1 MKRSSARVISLFRF
15 LFIITLCTASR
26 LESVAQPLILV
37 RHDAYV
43 SYYDCSVQ
51 NPACVVW
58 VLSPDAFR
66 GNLKPSS
73 RHFKTDTKLP
83 TPRVKDSDFKGT
95 GYVRGHLCP
104 AGDRDSDK
112 RLLKETYLTSNL
124 CPMTMVC
131 NSGPWKAVEDSCRM
145 LALSHGNLLISAGP
159 LFMNCDTI
167 SSGRKRIVVPSGFWK
182 MAQCLVHPD
191 ESWVWLVDNSRV
203 LTPVRT
209 AAKKD
214 LRFVLPPAVRDTGIL
229 DNLFSIPLNKYSL

>member
-26 LESVAQPLILV
+26 LESVSQPLVLV

-66 GNLKPSS
+66 GNLKPST

-83 TPRVKDSDFKGT
+83 TPRVKDADFKGT

-112 RLLKETYLTSNL
+112 KLLKETYLTSNL

-131 NSGPWKAVEDSCRM
+131 NAGQWKMVEDSCRM
-145 LALSHGNLLISAGP
+145 LALSHGKLLISAGP

-167 SSGRKRIVVPSGFWK
+167 SSGRKKIVVPSGFWK

-191 ESWVWLVDNSRV
+191 ESWVWIVDNSQV

-214 LRFVLPPAVRDTGIL
+214 LEFVLPAAVRNTGIL
-229 DNLFSIPLNKYSL
+229 ENLFSIPSKRYPR

>member
-1 MKRSSARVISLFRF
+1 MKRSSARVIHFFRL

-26 LESVAQPLILV
+26 LESVSQSLILV

-43 SYYDCSVQ
+43 CYYDTSVQ

-58 VLSPDAFR
+58 VLSPDAFK

-112 RLLKETYLTSNL
+112 GLLKQTYLTSNL

-167 SSGRKRIVVPSGFWK
+167 SNGHKRIVVPSGFWK

-191 ESWVWLVDNSRV
+191 EVWVWMVDNTPF
-203 LTPVRT
+203 LTPVRK
-209 AAKKD
+209 AAKTD
-214 LRFVLPPAVRDTGIL
+214 LLFVLPPAVRDTGIL
-229 DNLFSIPLNKYSL
+229 ENLFSIPLKRYPR